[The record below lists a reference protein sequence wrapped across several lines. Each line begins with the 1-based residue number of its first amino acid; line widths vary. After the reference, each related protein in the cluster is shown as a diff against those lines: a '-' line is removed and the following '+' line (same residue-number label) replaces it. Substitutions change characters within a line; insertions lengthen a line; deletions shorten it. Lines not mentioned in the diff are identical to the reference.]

1 MPDAITAS
9 IEQELL
15 ETWQDHVH
23 SEFVMKD
30 AKRALSTMSQNPHVL
45 LVPLATGGKGR
56 NGVHNFYHDYF
67 LAQLPADMMPTP
79 ISQVVGKDT
88 LVEEAVYSF
97 THDQV
102 MDWMIPGVPPTGR
115 RVEVG
120 VVAIVRFEGGKIAS
134 EHLYWDHASVLAQV
148 GVIDQAKMPVK
159 GVESAHRLLDWS
171 GIKSA
176 RDGMTT

>member
-1 MPDAITAS
+1 
-9 IEQELL
+9 
-15 ETWQDHVH
+15 
-23 SEFVMKD
+23 
-30 AKRALSTMSQNPHVL
+30 
-45 LVPLATGGKGR
+45 
-56 NGVHNFYHDYF
+56 
-67 LAQLPADMMPTP
+67 MPTP

-102 MDWMIPGVPPTGR
+102 MDWMIPGVLPTGR

-148 GVIDQAKMPVK
+148 GVIDQAKVPVK
-159 GVESAHRLLDWS
+159 GVESAHKLLDWS

-176 RDGMTT
+176 G